1 MKDASP
7 KHINPP
13 ESYHWLWYV
22 QEDRFQMPR
31 SFLSRFPAD
40 RFEGSITVN
49 DWCNLFISDDRHY
62 AETQLNR
69 FKHENGNSL
78 LSFSGLITDADL
90 GAVLARCTGQA
101 VEYKEGKPILVSGQV
116 EIVSGNHQAEE
127 PAFNDSYLLDL
138 IMKRFPYS
146 IFFKDRQSRFI
157 KISKECASK
166 FGLNHPDEA
175 IGKTDFDF
183 FDDSHALEAF
193 QDEQQII
200 KTGKP
205 ILDKRE
211 KEITSG
217 STPTTYWASSA
228 KLPLYD
234 SENNIIG
241 TFGIT
246 KDITEKLR
254 ADEALKESENKYRS
268 IFENI
273 QDVYYRTNRQGIVTE
288 ISPSIETYSGFKR
301 EDVIGQ
307 PVSNFYYHQSDRE
320 KLIQKLKKDRVVT
333 DFEIRMSN
341 AQDKLMYTSVSAKV
355 VTDDSGGVIAVEGI
369 MRDITERKLT
379 DLELKKTHNFF
390 DQILNNTNEGIYV
403 MNSDYEYI
411 YWNSMM
417 ETISG
422 IAHDQVLGK
431 KPFDLF
437 PHVDHEK
444 LTGKLQKAMS
454 GQTVKSADYYYEI
467 ESSGNK
473 GWAHAYYTPLR
484 NENGE
489 VNNVLVA
496 ISDISDRK
504 QAEEKLRKSDDT
516 LKKLSQQV
524 PGAIYQF
531 QQFPDGSSCF
541 PFASQAFNNV
551 YELNPEEVVHD
562 SKKAIERI
570 HPEDLK
576 SVAATINKSFNTLEP
591 WELDYRVQLPESGL
605 RWLRG
610 RARPE
615 RQEDGSVIWHGYLT
629 DITEKKQQE
638 NELNETLNIVSDQNN
653 RLLNFAH
660 IVSHNLRN
668 HAGNISALLSLIET
682 ETSDEEKAQLFG
694 YLNMA
699 SSRLNEAIKDLN
711 DIIDQQ
717 AGSSKSITDVN
728 ICEFFS
734 KIREILA
741 TDIIIHNVKFDAN
754 ICDDST
760 IQYNPAYLESILLNV
775 ISNAIKYRHSERDPF
790 ISLTFNR
797 TNDGPLLTIKDNGQG
812 IDLEKHRQS
821 LFGMYKTFND
831 NEDSKGIGLYI
842 TKNQVES
849 MGGFIEV
856 DSEVGKGTTFKIL
869 LACDLSRIKQESR

>member
-1 MKDASP
+1 MNNSFKKNTAST
-7 KHINPP
+7 

-22 QEDRFQMPR
+22 QEDRFQLPR
-31 SFLSRFPAD
+31 PFSSRYLT
-40 RFEGSITVN
+40 GLNGNTVSLK
-49 DWCNLFISDDRHY
+49 DWCLLFIQNDKDY
-62 AETQLNR
+62 IQDQLLR
-69 FKHENGNSL
+69 FKHGNGEST
-78 LSFSGLITDADL
+78 LSFSGYIKDAT
-90 GAVLARCTGQA
+90 GERVKARCSGQA
-101 VEYKEGKPILVSGQV
+101 VDFKDGRPTLVSGQI
-116 EIVSGNHQAEE
+116 ELDYIRHQLESTSH
-127 PAFNDSYLLDL
+127 NDSYLLNQ
-138 IMKRFPYS
+138 IMQGFPYS
-146 IFFKDRQSRFI
+146 IFFKDLQSRFT
-157 KISKECASK
+157 KISTACASK
-166 FGLNHPDEA
+166 FGLNHPNDA

-183 FDDSHALEAF
+183 FDDSHATEAYR
-193 QDEQQII
+193 DEQQII

-211 KEITSG
+211 KEVTSG
-217 STPTTYWASSA
+217 SAPTTLWASTA

-234 SENNIIG
+234 YENNIIG

-246 KDITEKLR
+246 KDITEQIR
-254 ADEALKESENKYRS
+254 ADEALKESEGKYRS

-273 QDVYYRTNRQGIVTE
+273 YDVYYRTNRHGIVTE
-288 ISPSIETYSGFKR
+288 ISPSVETFSGHKR
-301 EDVIGQ
+301 KDVIGH
-307 PVSNFYYHQSDRE
+307 PVSNFYYYQTDRE
-320 KLIQKLKKDRVVT
+320 KLIESLKKDRVVS
-333 DFEIRMSN
+333 DFEVRMAN
-341 AQDKLMYTSVSAKV
+341 AKDKLMYASVSAKI
-355 VTDDSGGVIAVEGI
+355 VTDDSGGLIAVEGI

-379 DLELKKTHNFF
+379 ELKLKKTHNFF
-390 DQILNNTNEGIYV
+390 DQILNNTSEGIYV
-403 MNSDYEYI
+403 INSNYEYI

-422 IAHDQVLGK
+422 MTQDQVLGK
-431 KPFDLF
+431 NPFELF
-437 PHVDHEK
+437 PHVNHEK
-444 LTGKLQKAMS
+444 LTHKLKKAMS
-454 GQTVKSADYYYEI
+454 GQTVKSADYYFEI

-484 NENGE
+484 SEDGN
-489 VNNVLVA
+489 VDNVLVA
-496 ISDISDRK
+496 ISDISERK
-504 QAEEKLRKSDDT
+504 QAEEKLRKSDET

-541 PFASQAFNNV
+541 PFASEAFNNV
-551 YELNPEEVVHD
+551 YELKPKEVLHD
-562 SKKAIERI
+562 SKKAIDRI

-591 WELDYRVQLPESGL
+591 WEHDYRVQLPERGL

-638 NELNETLNIVSDQNN
+638 NELNETLNIVSDQNT

-682 ETSDEEKAQLFG
+682 ETSEEEKVQLFN

-699 SSRLNEAIKDLN
+699 STRLNEAIKDLN

-717 AGSSKSITDVN
+717 AGSSKNISDVN
-728 ICEFFS
+728 IFEFFS

-741 TDIIIHNVKFDAN
+741 TDIIVHNVKFDTD

-760 IQYNPAYLESILLNV
+760 IQYNPAYLESILLNL
-775 ISNAIKYRHSERDPF
+775 ISNAIKYRHSERDPLITLSF
-790 ISLTFNR
+790 KQT
-797 TNDGPLLTIKDNGQG
+797 DMGPLLIIRDNGQG

-821 LFGMYKTFND
+821 LFGMYKTFHE

-842 TKNQVES
+842 TKNQVVS
-849 MGGFIEV
+849 MGGSIDV

>member
-1 MKDASP
+1 MNNSSQ
-7 KHINPP
+7 KHNTST
-13 ESYHWLWYV
+13 ELYHWLWSV
-22 QEDRFQMPR
+22 QDGRLQV
-31 SFLSRFPAD
+31 SRPFSSRYLAGLKGDPI
-40 RFEGSITVN
+40 SVT
-49 DWCNLFISDDRHY
+49 DWCNLFTPNDRPHI
-62 AETQLNR
+62 EDQLLR
-69 FKHENGNSL
+69 FKHGNGEL
-78 LSFSGLITDADL
+78 PLSYSGLIKDPKR
-90 GAVLARCTGQA
+90 GPIPSHCTGQT
-101 VEYKEGKPILVSGQV
+101 VDFKDGKPTLVSGHI
-116 EIVSGNHQAEE
+116 EITAGEQLPDS
-127 PAFNDSYLLDL
+127 PARNDSNFLDL
-138 IMKRFPYS
+138 IMKRAPYS

-157 KISKECASK
+157 KISNECASK
-166 FGLNHPDEA
+166 FGLAHPGEA

-183 FDDSHALEAF
+183 FDDSHAGGAF
-193 QDEQQII
+193 KDEQQIMN
-200 KTGKP
+200 TGIP

-211 KEITSG
+211 KEVISG
-217 STPTTYWASSA
+217 SNPTVSWASTS
-228 KLPLYD
+228 KLPLFD
-234 SENNIIG
+234 SENNIVG

-246 KDITEKLR
+246 KDITEQIH
-254 ADEALKESENKYRS
+254 ADNALKESESKYRS

-273 QDVYYRTNRQGIVTE
+273 YDVYYRTNRQGIVTE
-288 ISPSIETYSGFKR
+288 ISPSLETFSGHKR
-301 EDVIGQ
+301 EDVIGH
-307 PVSNFYYHQSDRE
+307 PVSNFYYYQSDRE
-320 KLIQKLKKDRVVT
+320 KLIEALKKERVVS
-333 DFEIRMSN
+333 DYEVRMSN
-341 AQDKLMYTSVSAKV
+341 VKEKQIYASVSAKV
-355 VTDDSGGVIAVEGI
+355 VTDDSGSVIAVEGI
-369 MRDITERKLT
+369 MRNITERKLT
-379 DLELKKTHNFF
+379 ELKLKKTHNFF

-403 MNSDYEYI
+403 INSDYEYI

-422 IAHDQVLGK
+422 MTSDQVLGR

-437 PHVDHEK
+437 PHVNYEK
-444 LTGKLQKAMS
+444 LTSKLEKAMS

-467 ESSGNK
+467 ESSGNT
-473 GWAHAYYTPLR
+473 GWAHAYYTPLC

-489 VNNVLVA
+489 IDNVLVA

-541 PFASQAFNNV
+541 PFASEAFNNI
-551 YELNPEEVVHD
+551 YELKPEEVFHD
-562 SKKAIERI
+562 SKQAIERI
-570 HPEDLK
+570 HPDDLK
-576 SVAATINKSFNTLEP
+576 SVNATINKSFNTLEP
-591 WELDYRVQLPESGL
+591 WEHDYRVQLPKRGL

-615 RQEDGSVIWHGYLT
+615 QQEDGSVIWHGYLT

-668 HAGNISALLSLIET
+668 HAGNISSLLSLIET
-682 ETSDEEKAQLFG
+682 ETSEEEEAQLFG

-699 SSRLNEAIKDLN
+699 STRLNEAIEDLN
-711 DIIDQQ
+711 NIIDQQ
-717 AGSSKSITDVN
+717 AGSSKSITEVN
-728 ICEFFS
+728 ISEFFN

-741 TDIIIHNVKFDAN
+741 TDIIIHNVKFDAD
-754 ICDDST
+754 ICENST

-775 ISNAIKYRHSERDPF
+775 ISNAIKYRHSERDPLITLSF
-790 ISLTFNR
+790 KQ
-797 TNDGPLLTIKDNGQG
+797 TNSGPLLTIRDNGQG

-821 LFGMYKTFND
+821 LFGMYKTFHE

-849 MGGFIEV
+849 MGGSIDV

-869 LACDLSRIKQESR
+869 LACDILRINHESR